1 MNVNSG
7 SKTLSD
13 GTVDH
18 LSPPTESCSLG
29 LSAKVW
35 LTTSYIYQ
43 GRRPINLKTTENSCQ
58 NLCIKMTTASFK
70 DIALERGIFPTMDQC
85 TKSLVD
91 LSVITQSFLLFLL
104 FKEQSPNCYFQA
116 ASHTLFTD
124 MATNEFQ
131 LFPKITSTL
140 KKRKGFATTENIL
153 KSVML
158 ALMAISYE
166 GVQNILS
173 NSRMEWQ
180 LEQMYS
186 TASQSVAF
194 KKDKIYLDAQVLN
207 ACLKKKISPI
217 IFNLSVYATFH
228 CPISSSV
235 RRATGF

>member
-1 MNVNSG
+1 MALL
-7 SKTLSD
+7 TIY
-13 GTVDH
+13 H
-18 LSPPTESCSLG
+18 HPQSCSLG
-29 LSAKVW
+29 LKAKVW

-43 GRRPINLKTTENSCQ
+43 SRRPINLKTEENSCY
-58 NLCIKMTTASFK
+58 NLCIKMITASFK
-70 DIALERGIFPTMDQC
+70 DISLERGIFPTMDQC

-104 FKEQSPNCYFQA
+104 SKEQSPNCYFQA
-116 ASHTLFTD
+116 ASRTLFTD

-131 LFPKITSTL
+131 LFPKIISTL

-173 NSRMEWQ
+173 NSRIEWQ

-207 ACLKKKISPI
+207 ACLKKKNQSHYLQFICLCNFPLPYFFISKESYR
-217 IFNLSVYATFH
+217 FLS
-228 CPISSSV
+228 S
-235 RRATGF
+235 